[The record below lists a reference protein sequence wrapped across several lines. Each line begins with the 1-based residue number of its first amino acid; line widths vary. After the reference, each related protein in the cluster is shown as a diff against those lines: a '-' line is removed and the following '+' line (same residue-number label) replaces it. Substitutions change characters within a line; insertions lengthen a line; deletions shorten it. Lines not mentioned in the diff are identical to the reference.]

1 MSGQENDAIM
11 ETQSVIRGI
20 EWQAEHCLRNDAPV
34 TARILLAQLAI
45 MHSDT
50 RCGQRIANWQG
61 LLLEDA
67 MPLRLAGGFHH
78 LQLTGTEARLAPI
91 YAGKITDQAEV
102 DAIVLAV
109 THDHD
114 ERLIGW
120 FDGLPQTNEAGRSA
134 GIMAGLLW
142 LAGHVSPRFQMLEL
156 GASAG
161 INTMMD
167 RYGYDLGGVKAGPPD
182 SPMQIVPEWRG
193 RPPPDARVEI
203 TGITGCDLSP
213 VDLTDPEAAL
223 RLKSYVW
230 PDMPLR
236 LARIDAAIALAG
248 QRKPALEQADAGD
261 FVARQ
266 LALPQQQGV
275 TRVLF
280 HSIVWQYLPPE
291 TRARIETA
299 MAEAGSR
306 ATAEKPLAWIML
318 ETTRQTFRHEL
329 RVRYW
334 PSNNDS
340 GEDWT
345 LLGQAHAHGA
355 WVEWF

>member
-167 RYGYDLGGVKAGPPD
+167 RYADC
-182 SPMQIVPEWRG
+182 
-193 RPPPDARVEI
+193 ARV
-203 TGITGCDLSP
+203 
-213 VDLTDPEAAL
+213 
-223 RLKSYVW
+223 
-230 PDMPLR
+230 
-236 LARIDAAIALAG
+236 ARADAAGCAG
-248 QRKPALEQADAGD
+248 
-261 FVARQ
+261 
-266 LALPQQQGV
+266 
-275 TRVLF
+275 
-280 HSIVWQYLPPE
+280 
-291 TRARIETA
+291 
-299 MAEAGSR
+299 
-306 ATAEKPLAWIML
+306 
-318 ETTRQTFRHEL
+318 
-329 RVRYW
+329 
-334 PSNNDS
+334 
-340 GEDWT
+340 
-345 LLGQAHAHGA
+345 
-355 WVEWF
+355 